1 MYLKDIYIKYK
12 NIVLYLLFG
21 VCTTAVNVI
30 IYWISA
36 HLLQI
41 GTMFSTTIAWVIAV
55 LFAYITNR
63 RWVFCSDVTGIKEI
77 IREVISFFTC
87 RLVTGGVDWG
97 CMFLFV
103 NVIGINDILIKFM
116 ANIIVIV
123 LNYIASK
130 LIIFTQKVN

>member
-1 MYLKDIYIKYK
+1 MDIKEMYVKYK
-12 NIVLYLLFG
+12 NIILYLFFG

-41 GTMFSTTIAWVIAV
+41 GTMFSTTIAWIMAV

-63 RWVFCSDVTGIKEI
+63 RWVFCSDATGIKEI